1 MKVRL
6 PMLAV
11 ALVLLASTGAFA
23 GSFVGNNNGC
33 VELEI
38 FCFDPSIPGVGV
50 QTPSGQG
57 AQFGLGFSQ
66 DGKTFRGSG
75 EGPGFDWQYSGNTDP
90 LINWAFGAAAPG
102 AYTVIFFMPVV
113 GGPYDTLTHISSLSV
128 SDIGNPNPTTVSG
141 ISVLGQ
147 VPAGNTIA
155 GVTLL
160 SPAVVA
166 PPLGFGNANMG
177 PASVTM
183 GFGNPPSMAVQLKFT
198 LASPD
203 NDGSASFNG
212 QLKLEKRQIP
222 EPATLFLLGSG
233 LLGLVGFARR
243 RS

>member
-23 GSFVGNNNGC
+23 GSFIGNNNGC
-33 VELEI
+33 VQLGI
-38 FCFDPSIPGVGV
+38 FCFDPGNPGVGV
-50 QTPSGQG
+50 QTPDGQG
-57 AQFGLGFSQ
+57 VQVGLGFNE
-66 DGKTFRGSG
+66 DGKTFRGTG

-102 AYTVIFFMPVV
+102 AYAVIFFMPVV
-113 GGPYDTLTHISSLSV
+113 GGPYDTLTQLSSLSV
-128 SDIGNPNPTTVSG
+128 SDIGNPNPTTVNN

-160 SPAVVA
+160 AGPVVA
-166 PPLGFGNANMG
+166 PPVGFGNANLG
-177 PASVTM
+177 PAIVNQA
-183 GFGNPPSMAVQLKFT
+183 FGNPPHMAVQLNFT

-212 QLKLEKRQIP
+212 QLKLEQRQIP
-222 EPATLFLLGSG
+222 EPATLLLLGSG